1 MPMPLY
7 SVSVPFTGYIVVEV
21 EAATQVEAKNIA
33 FDSNFCISLSSD
45 ENVSLGALETCEH
58 IVQGNVFYGVQCSID
73 VERI

>member
-1 MPMPLY
+1 MPTY

-33 FDSNFCISLSSD
+33 LGSDFDIALSGD
-45 ENVSLGALETCEH
+45 ENVSLGAFEVCEH
-58 IVQGNVFYGVQCSID
+58 VAQDNVFYGVQNRID